1 MNRNKQRNCN
11 ILPLM
16 VLSVLVLLSACGT
29 GRSRKQTASV
39 PSEVV
44 EKVTETADSLL
55 QRADE
60 VGANLVTDT
69 VLPKLNIDSVSEISS
84 VSKPDSLILKDSL
97 SLPDSLEADSLHQP
111 SKFGLEDVVEYKA
124 QDSMVIEGSN
134 MVYFYGE
141 SSVKYQ
147 QKSLDAHYMRV
158 NLDSSQV
165 FSRYVLDS
173 VGKPAFIP
181 KFTDNQE
188 AYEAKSMTY
197 NFKSEKG
204 FISGVT
210 TQQGEG
216 YLTSRLTKK
225 VDDNT
230 MFSQGVRYTTCD
242 HHDHPHFYINIQ
254 KAKIRPGKNLVAGP
268 ANLVLLD
275 VPLPIGLPFGFFP
288 FSETYSSGVL
298 MPSFGEDYGRGFFLR
313 NGGYYFAFNDYID
326 LAVTGEV
333 YTKGSWGVSAR
344 STYRKRYRYNGSFDF
359 SYLVTTS
366 GDKYVGD
373 YTKAKDMRISW
384 THTQD
389 PKADPVQNFSASV
402 NFSTSSYNHNSL
414 DHVYNPRH
422 SGENNKSSTVN
433 YSRSFPGTPWRLSA
447 SFSIDQRSIDSTIN
461 VTLPDLSIS
470 MSRIFPF
477 KRKTVVGSE
486 RWYEKI
492 AISYSGQVRNS
503 ILSKENEILQ
513 KNIIRDWRN
522 GVSHRIPITASY
534 KLLDYVD
541 LTLNADYN
549 ERWYSKKVNRKYSQE
564 QRRMVNADTIYGF
577 NRVYDFNTSM
587 SASTTLYGFYKPKF
601 GGEKLQMIR
610 HTVTPR
616 ISLNYR
622 PDFGDPKWGYWRTYN
637 YVDSLGKAH
646 SEHYSPYDGQIFGRP
661 ERGKSASI
669 SFGMENNIEAKW
681 KTLVKSD
688 STDTETEE
696 FKKISIIDN
705 FSWDW
710 SYNMAVDSFRWSDI
724 GTSLRLKLSKD
735 FVLNLSGSFDPYIY
749 EYTVDDQGNVNPYPV
764 DKLRILHGR
773 GIGSLRSTGTSFN
786 FTLNQDKLK
795 KFFDLFRG
803 KKKSEGKDEQQSQ
816 GQPAKD
822 NDDGVSLPPPSADSK
837 NDVEDKE
844 RSQKTPDRY
853 DDDGFLIYQVPWNLS
868 INYGVTLNRDKFSI
882 ERKDFTY
889 KLFHNLSLSGSIQ
902 PTQNWSVNFNAN
914 YNFELKKLTSLTFN
928 LVRDMHCW
936 QITASAMPFG
946 PYKSYTMTVAVKS
959 SLLRDLKYDK
969 HSSRRNANLWY

>member
-1 MNRNKQRNCN
+1 
-11 ILPLM
+11 M

-69 VLPKLNIDSVSEISS
+69 VLPKLNIDSVNEISS

-414 DHVYNPRH
+414 DHVYNPMR

-461 VTLPDLSIS
+461 VTLPDLSVS

-477 KRKTVVGSE
+477 KRKTAVGSE

-492 AISYSGQVRNS
+492 AVSYSGQVRNS

-549 ERWYSKKVNRKYSQE
+549 ERWYSKKVSRRYSQE
-564 QRRMVNADTIYGF
+564 QRRMVNADTTYGF

-622 PDFGDPKWGYWRTYN
+622 PDFGDSKWGYWRTYN

-646 SEHYSPYDGQIFGRP
+646 SERYSPYDGQIFGRP

-816 GQPAKD
+816 GPPAKD
-822 NDDGVSLPPPSADSK
+822 NDEGLSLPPPSAEGK
-837 NDVEDKE
+837 NDGEAGE
-844 RSQKTPDRY
+844 LSQKTPDRY

-868 INYGVTLNRDKFSI
+868 INYGITLNRDKFSI